1 MSKRR
6 DHRPV
11 RTPRPDSDE
20 RSLRD
25 AIGRMDDRGFQWDD
39 VRDDIMPIFE
49 RARPYAGQLDPP
61 APAIVPPGVTI
72 GFGVDLGLAF
82 ARVSVVH
89 FADWPVEVPALTERA
104 LRNLRKRARHATD
117 YDLVEE
123 AIGGVRAVAFQSRDG
138 WASTAVLIPDAIE
151 RLFGRAAALFIAP
164 SRDLLVRLPP
174 DVDLEFATWL
184 TEEFEAPDPN
194 ALRLEAFE
202 WQHGTIRCR
211 PLARDS
217 VAV

>member
-6 DHRPV
+6 NHPIDRA
-11 RTPRPDSDE
+11 RRSRADE
-20 RSLRD
+20 ATLLGLL
-25 AIGRMDDRGFQWDD
+25 GRMDDRGFDWAD
-39 VRDDIMPIFE
+39 VVDDILPIFE
-49 RARPYAGQLDPP
+49 RARPIGVEVDPP
-61 APAIVPPGVTI
+61 ARTVVPPGVTI

-89 FADWPVEVPALTERA
+89 VAAWPVDLPALTERA

-123 AIGGVRAVAFQSRDG
+123 PVGGVPAMAFQSRDG
-138 WASTAVLIPDAIE
+138 WASTAVLIPEAIE
-151 RLFGRAAALFIAP
+151 RVFGRAPGLFIAP

-184 TEEFEAPDPN
+184 TEEFETADPN

-202 WQHGTIRCR
+202 WRDGMMRCL